1 MKSTASYIAERSQ
14 EYLNAPR
21 LSAADERRLLVLW
34 RDEGDASARRRLVEC
49 NMRHVVAIARR
60 YRRYPVAFGDL
71 ISEGS
76 LGLVIAIDR
85 FDLSK
90 DVRLVT
96 YASYWIRAYVFQAII
111 KEWKR
116 GKTGLGMTR
125 SKTFFKIRKLLAAQ
139 IAQYGERGPN
149 LAEMARDLDVSVA
162 SLGDM
167 LDYLETHDVSLDGD
181 WNCEGERPGRLHDR
195 MADGR
200 PCPETVT
207 STDEYRSVMGSVIE
221 RALRCLDERERLV
234 ASCRLMEDEPR
245 TLAELG
251 RTMGVSR
258 ERARQIEVR
267 ARQKLGRALKREGL
281 TDASLAPFGA

>member
-1 MKSTASYIAERSQ
+1 MKSTVNYLAERSQ
-14 EYLNAPR
+14 EYMNAPK
-21 LSAADERRLLVLW
+21 LSAVEERELLMRW
-34 RDEGDASARRRLVEC
+34 RGQSDHSARRRLIEC
-49 NMRHVVAIARR
+49 SMRHVVAIARR

-71 ISEGS
+71 IAEGS

-85 FDLSK
+85 FDVSK
-90 DVRLVT
+90 NVRLVT

-125 SKTFFKIRKLLAAQ
+125 SKTFFKIRRLLATQ
-139 IAQYGERGPN
+139 IALHGERGPN
-149 LAEMARDLDVSVA
+149 LKEMAQDLDVSVK
-162 SLGDM
+162 SLRDM
-167 LDYLETHDVSLDGD
+167 LDYLETYDVSLDGD
-181 WNCEGERPGRLHDR
+181 WSGEGEKPGRLHDR

-200 PCPETVT
+200 PCPESVT
-207 STDEYRSVMGSVIE
+207 AGAEYRSVMHAVIE

-234 ASCRLMEDEPR
+234 ASARLMEDEPR

-267 ARQKLGRALKREGL
+267 ARQKLNRALKREGL
-281 TDASLAPFGA
+281 TSASLMSFGA

>member
-21 LSAADERRLLVLW
+21 LSAADERQLLVRW
-34 RDEGDASARRRLVEC
+34 RDEGDTSARQRLVEC

-71 ISEGS
+71 IAEGS

-85 FDLSK
+85 FDVSK

-149 LAEMARDLDVSVA
+149 LAAMARDLDVSVS
-162 SLGDM
+162 SLQDM
-167 LDYLETHDVSLDGD
+167 LGYLETHDVSLDGD
-181 WNCEGERPGRLHDR
+181 WNGEGEWPGRLHDR
-195 MADGR
+195 MADAR
-200 PCPETVT
+200 PCPESVA
-207 STDEYRSVMGSVIE
+207 SADEYRSVMHSVIE

-234 ASCRLMEDEPR
+234 ASSRLMDDEPR

-267 ARQKLGRALKREGL
+267 ARLKLNRALKREGL
-281 TDASLAPFGA
+281 TDASLVAFGA

>member
-1 MKSTASYIAERSQ
+1 MKSTVNYLAERSQ
-14 EYLNAPR
+14 EYMSAPR
-21 LSAADERRLLVLW
+21 LSAARERELLERW
-34 RDEGDASARRRLVEC
+34 RGEGDVCARDRLVEC

-71 ISEGS
+71 IAEGS

-85 FDLSK
+85 FDVSK
-90 DVRLVT
+90 NVRLVT

-125 SKTFFKIRKLLAAQ
+125 SKTFFRIRKLLAAQ

-149 LAEMARDLDVSVA
+149 LKEMAQDLDVSVS
-162 SLGDM
+162 SLRDM

-181 WNCEGERPGRLHDR
+181 WASEGENPCRLHDR
-195 MADGR
+195 VADPR
-200 PCPETVT
+200 PCPES
-207 STDEYRSVMGSVIE
+207 STAGAEYRSVMHSVIS

-234 ASCRLMEDEPR
+234 ASARLMEDEPR

-267 ARQKLGRALKREGL
+267 ARQKLNRALKREGL
-281 TDASLAPFGA
+281 TTASLQSFGA

>member
-1 MKSTASYIAERSQ
+1 MKSTISYLAERSS
-14 EYLNAPR
+14 EYMRAPK
-21 LSAADERRLLVLW
+21 LSAVEERDLISRWRENGDGAARERLI
-34 RDEGDASARRRLVEC
+34 EC

-71 ISEGS
+71 LAEGS

-85 FDLSK
+85 FDVTK
-90 DVRLVT
+90 GVRLVT

-139 IAQYGERGPN
+139 IAQYGQRGPN
-149 LAEMARDLDVSVA
+149 LEEMARDLDVSVS
-162 SLGDM
+162 SLSDM
-167 LDYLETHDVSLDGD
+167 LDYLETYDVSLDCDWGGD
-181 WNCEGERPGRLHDR
+181 GDTPGRMHER
-195 MADGR
+195 MADGL
-200 PCPETVT
+200 PCPETLT
-207 STDEYRSVMGSVIE
+207 AGDEYRAVMHAVIE

-234 ASCRLMEDEPR
+234 ASARLMEDEPR
-245 TLAELG
+245 TLADLG

-281 TDASLAPFGA
+281 TEASLMSFSA

>member
-1 MKSTASYIAERSQ
+1 MKSTVSYLAERSQ
-14 EYLNAPR
+14 EYLKAPK
-21 LSAADERRLLVLW
+21 LSAVEEHELLKKWREESDQCARQRLI
-34 RDEGDASARRRLVEC
+34 EC

-71 ISEGS
+71 IADGS

-85 FDLSK
+85 FDVSR

-125 SKTFFKIRKLLAAQ
+125 SKTFFKIRGLLAAQ

-149 LAEMARDLDVSVA
+149 LEEMAHDLDVSVS
-162 SLGDM
+162 SLRGM
-167 LDYLETHDVSLDGD
+167 LDYLETYDVSLDGD
-181 WNCEGERPGRLHDR
+181 WSGEGEKPGRLHDR

-200 PCPETVT
+200 PCPESVT
-207 STDEYRSVMGSVIE
+207 AGVEYRSVMHTVIE

-234 ASCRLMEDEPR
+234 ASARLMEDEPK
-245 TLAELG
+245 TLADLG

-267 ARQKLGRALKREGL
+267 ARQKLNRALKREGL
-281 TDASLAPFGA
+281 TKASLMSFGA

>member
-1 MKSTASYIAERSQ
+1 MKSTVSYMAERSS
-14 EYLNAPR
+14 EYMRAPK
-21 LSAADERRLLVLW
+21 LSAARERDLITRWREKGDTGARQRLI
-34 RDEGDASARRRLVEC
+34 EC

-71 ISEGS
+71 LAEGS

-85 FDLSK
+85 FDVSK
-90 DVRLVT
+90 GVRLVT

-139 IAQYGERGPN
+139 IAQYGQRGPN
-149 LAEMARDLDVSVA
+149 LEEMARDLDVSVP
-162 SLGDM
+162 SLRDM
-167 LDYLETHDVSLDGD
+167 LDYLETHDVSLDCDWGGD
-181 WNCEGERPGRLHDR
+181 GENPGRMHER
-195 MADGR
+195 MADGL
-200 PCPETVT
+200 PCPETLT
-207 STDEYRSVMGSVIE
+207 AGDEHRAVMHAVIE

-234 ASCRLMEDEPR
+234 ASARLMEDEPR

-281 TDASLAPFGA
+281 SEASLMSFGA

>member
-1 MKSTASYIAERSQ
+1 MKSTASYLAERSQ
-14 EYLNAPR
+14 EYMSACK
-21 LSAADERRLLVLW
+21 LSAAEERELLARWRVRGDECARHRLI
-34 RDEGDASARRRLVEC
+34 EC
-49 NMRHVVAIARR
+49 NMRHVIAIARR

-71 ISEGS
+71 VSEGS
-76 LGLVIAIDR
+76 LGLVIAVDR
-85 FDLSK
+85 FDLTK

-125 SKTFFKIRKLLAAQ
+125 SKTFFKIRRLLASQ

-149 LAEMARDLDVSVA
+149 LSEMAQELGVSVS
-162 SLGDM
+162 SLRDM

-181 WNCEGERPGRLHDR
+181 WNGDGEKPGRMHER
-195 MADGR
+195 MSDGR
-200 PCPETVT
+200 PCPETLT
-207 STDEYRSVMGSVIE
+207 SGAEYRSVMHDVIE

-234 ASCRLMEDEPR
+234 ASSRLMEEEPR

-251 RTMGVSR
+251 RSMGVSR

-267 ARQKLGRALKREGL
+267 ARQKLGRALQREGL
-281 TDASLAPFGA
+281 SESSLRSFGA